1 MTMGLPTPAL
11 MMATMMGMP
20 LPPGLAGP
28 SGPKVKASG
37 DFTAFSGPVPVA
49 CGGGSVR
56 LELRAKTAVPSGQGN
71 WEVSTNPPGKVTLTV
86 APPAS
91 GRSSSGGV
99 LGASA
104 SAFGGCAVCAP
115 TNSSGAGTAA
125 GSTLRP
131 WVCGDMAAAARVARA
146 LAVLRSRR
154 LYHRRAAA
162 VALQRWFTGG
172 AAPKPPSSL
181 AMPLSPTGPLAS
193 LSAGTPTTPSFA
205 ASLFPTLAA
214 ASAAAAFSPAAR
226 ISTRGEGGAVAG
238 RWRRAAA
245 QTTAACWWRAR
256 RALEQ
261 RRGRRELSQLLL
273 APYEEDEEEEDEAA
287 GGVRAGYESEEEDP
301 LEEVL
306 DAMLLT
312 LEAGPAPA
320 RPAAERGTFAKARAK
335 ASLSRAVGKG
345 AALALDARQP
355 QLRVEDALLCS
366 GRVRRA
372 GVGPIGGVK
381 RAAALVRG
389 ALATLQRR
397 VGASKPPSP
406 APANVSK
413 AGAKAATAK
422 AAKAN
427 GAAAGGLGAT
437 TTTVDAWA
445 VRAGGGPAACRSGGS
460 DVERGDLVLDGHAL
474 NTAAAKALARALKEG
489 GDAEFDRMEKELKKV
504 L

>member
-37 DFTAFSGPVPVA
+37 DFTTFSGPVAVA
-49 CGGGSVR
+49 GGGGSVR
-56 LELRAKTAVPSGQGN
+56 LELRAKTAVPGGQGN

-146 LAVLRSRR
+146 LAVWRSRR

-287 GGVRAGYESEEEDP
+287 GGVRAEYESEEEDP
-301 LEEVL
+301 FEEVL